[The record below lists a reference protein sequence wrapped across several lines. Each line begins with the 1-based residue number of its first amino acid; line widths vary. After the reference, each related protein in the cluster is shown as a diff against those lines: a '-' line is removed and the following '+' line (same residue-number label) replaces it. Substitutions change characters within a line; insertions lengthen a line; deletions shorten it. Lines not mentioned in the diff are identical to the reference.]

1 MTRALLALALG
12 ASAVIIGFLVN
23 RRRVHTSAAP
33 GVRVPDRVARDDFA
47 RPDARVLVVV
57 FTSASCATCGAMLT
71 VAAAVRSDEVAVDEA
86 EVGVRPEVHKRYE
99 IDAVPIALVVDRAGA
114 VRASFAGSVTAD
126 ELREALVSVTE
137 PPGT

>member
-33 GVRVPDRVARDDFA
+33 GVRVPDRVARTDFA
-47 RPDARVLVVV
+47 GPDARALVVV
-57 FTSASCATCGAMLT
+57 FTSASCASCAAMLS
-71 VAAAVRSDEVAVDEA
+71 AAAEVRSDEVAVDEA
-86 EVGVRPEVHKRYE
+86 EVAVRPDVHSRYE
-99 IDAVPIALVVDRAGA
+99 IDAVPIALVVDRAGI

-126 ELREALVSVTE
+126 ELREALALVE
-137 PPGT
+137 

>member
-33 GVRVPDRVARDDFA
+33 GVRIPDRVARADFA
-47 RPDARVLVVV
+47 RPDARALVVV
-57 FTSASCATCGAMLT
+57 FTSASCVTCAAMLS
-71 VAAAVRSDEVAVDEA
+71 AATAVRSDEVAVDET
-86 EVGVRPEVHKRYE
+86 EVGARPEVHERYE
-99 IDAVPIALVVDRAGA
+99 IDAVPIALVVDRTGI

-126 ELREALVSVTE
+126 ELRDALALVE
-137 PPGT
+137 